1 MLQWLEDFIKNGVE
15 EGKFTEKQ
23 AHQDLQIAL
32 WYAFACNNIDDYI
45 HYYQAAE
52 WMKAS
57 EKNAAGCA
65 TWYYRYS
72 VALMYCGNRGLHS
85 GVVWHPH

>member
-45 HYYQAAE
+45 HYYQAVE

-57 EKNAAGCA
+57 EKTPRAALPG
-65 TWYYRYS
+65 TTGILWR
-72 VALMYCGNRGLHS
+72 
-85 GVVWHPH
+85 